1 LVVLKGAIGLLA
13 VGILVLALR
22 PVALFVGEER
32 WVDVDG
38 TDFAK
43 RDATS
48 YLVNEGLRGVVGHWA
63 YPTLMDVTVPAG
75 QSDAAVRGV
84 LAVSRDVLPAV
95 LRMNGKERELLFYTS
110 DPSTAAERARAAGFR
125 FGLSQEPGWKV
136 YRQYA
141 QVP

>member
-1 LVVLKGAIGLLA
+1 MVVLRGAIALVG

-43 RDATS
+43 LEATS
-48 YLVNEGLRGVVGHWA
+48 YSVNEGLRGVVGHFA
-63 YPTLMDVTVPAG
+63 YPTLMVVTVPAG
-75 QSDAAVRGV
+75 ESDAAVRGG

-110 DPSTAAERARAAGFR
+110 SPTVAAERARALCFR
-125 FGLSQEPGWKV
+125 FSLSQDAAWRV
-136 YRQYA
+136 YQQYGGSH
-141 QVP
+141 